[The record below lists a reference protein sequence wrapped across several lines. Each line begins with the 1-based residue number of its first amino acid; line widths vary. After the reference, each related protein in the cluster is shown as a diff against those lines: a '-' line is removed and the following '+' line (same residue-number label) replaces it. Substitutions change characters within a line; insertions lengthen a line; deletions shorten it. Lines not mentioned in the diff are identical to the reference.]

1 MKKAAIFASGSGSNF
16 QAIVNAV
23 KEGKLY
29 AEIALLVCDR
39 EDAFVLERARLEGIP
54 VFLFKPKNY
63 ENKAAFENEILA
75 ELKEREI
82 GWIFLAG
89 YMRLIG
95 DTLLRAYPNRIVNLH
110 PSILPSFPGKNAIG
124 QAYKAGVKLTGLTIH
139 FVDEGMDT
147 GPIIAQTSIDIKES
161 DTLESLTER
170 LHETEHSFYPFVLQQ
185 ILDDK
190 IKVVPKWQLNVHS

>member
-23 KEGKLY
+23 KAGKLY

-39 EDAFVLERARLEGIP
+39 EDAYVLERARREGIP
-54 VFLFKPKNY
+54 AFSFNPKNY
-63 ENKAAFENEILA
+63 ENKAAFENEILE

-95 DTLLRAYPNRIVNLH
+95 ETLLKAYPNRIVNLH

-124 QAYKAGVKLTGLTIH
+124 QAFEAGVKLTGLTIH

-170 LHETEHSFYPFVLQQ
+170 VHETEHSFFPYVLQQ
-185 ILDDK
+185 LLDDK
-190 IKVVPKWQLNVHS
+190 IKVVPK